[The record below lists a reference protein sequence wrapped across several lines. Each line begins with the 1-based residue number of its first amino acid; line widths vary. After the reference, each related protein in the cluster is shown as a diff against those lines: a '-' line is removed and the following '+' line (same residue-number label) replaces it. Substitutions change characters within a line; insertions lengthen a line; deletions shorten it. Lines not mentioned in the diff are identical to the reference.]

1 MAIDKLFED
10 FMDRVGLG
18 AADFTLPDFSTLTL
32 TQTAERLRRS
42 FFRATQAVEPDL
54 PELQEISNMIVDGA
68 EGSLNAR
75 FYCPLGAGIGPGPL
89 VVFFH
94 GGGFVV
100 GDLDSHDI
108 MCRRI
113 AHGARARLLAIE
125 YRLAPE
131 HPFPSAHEDA
141 LAAYDWVIRNH
152 ALLNADLDRIGVSGD
167 SAGGN
172 LTAFL
177 CQEMNRTGGPMPA
190 FQLLIYPLLQFVDI
204 RAKKMKL
211 HESGFF
217 LSRNL
222 FEYFRDAYVEQETD
236 RMDRRV
242 SPLFADEDNLF
253 GLPPTHIITCGWD
266 PLRDEGIAYADR
278 LAHCGVPVTKK
289 DYAAFVHGFM
299 NMTAGSSQ
307 IREAV
312 NETGALIGR
321 ALGSRSDT

>member
-1 MAIDKLFED
+1 
-10 FMDRVGLG
+10 MDRVGLG

-54 PELQEISNMIVDGA
+54 PEMQEISNMIIDGGA
-68 EGSLNAR
+68 VGLNAR

-89 VVFFH
+89 ILFFH

-100 GDLDSHDI
+100 GDLNSHDI
-108 MCRRI
+108 LCRRL
-113 AHGARARLLAIE
+113 AHGARARLLAID

-131 HPFPSAHEDA
+131 HQFPSAHKDA
-141 LAAYDWVIRNH
+141 LTAYEWVLRNH
-152 ALLNADLDRIGVSGD
+152 KLLNADPDRIAISGD

-177 CQEMNRTGGPMPA
+177 CQEMNRTGGVMPA

-204 RAKKMKL
+204 RTKKMSL
-211 HESGFF
+211 NESGFF

-222 FEYFRDAYVEQETD
+222 FEYFRDAYIDEESD
-236 RMDRRV
+236 RMDRWV
-242 SPLFADEDNLF
+242 SPLFGDEENLF

-278 LAHCGVPVTKK
+278 LAHCGVPVTTQ
-289 DYAAFVHGFM
+289 DYPTFVHGFM
-299 NMTAGSSQ
+299 NMTAGSSR

-312 NETGALIGR
+312 NETGAVVGR
-321 ALGSRSDT
+321 ALGSRSDS